1 MAIEREKILDAALDL
16 LNEVGLD
23 QFSTR
28 RLAERLGVQQP
39 ALYWHF
45 RSKSALLD
53 ALNGE
58 MLARY
63 HERRLPVPGEAWD
76 AFTIANARSFRRAL
90 LAVRNGARLNAGTRP
105 TTREFADAERQLQV
119 YVDAGFSAREAF
131 NIAISVTRYVMGFV
145 LEEQDER
152 ERADDGEPNW
162 NAGDAMAE
170 LAPFPLL
177 STALKPLLATGTI
190 NTEAVFE
197 GGLAYM
203 IDGMRQS
210 LAGRRSHGRRGGARR
225 AERAARTA
233 GTPRAPH
240 P

>member
-1 MAIEREKILDAALDL
+1 MAIEREKILEEALKL

-63 HERRLPVPGEAWD
+63 HEHRRPAPDEAWD
-76 AFTIANARSFRRAL
+76 EFTISNARSFRRAL

-105 TTREFADAERQLQV
+105 TVREFADAERQLQV
-119 YVDAGFSAREAF
+119 YVDAGFSPQQAL
-131 NIAISVTRYVMGFV
+131 NIAISVTRYVVGFV

-152 ERADDGEPNW
+152 ERADDGESEW
-162 NAGDAMAE
+162 GDGDPMQE
-170 LAPFPLL
+170 VAPFPLL
-177 STALKPLLATGTI
+177 SAALKPLLATGTI

-203 IDGMRQS
+203 VEGMRQG
-210 LAGRRSHGRRGGARR
+210 LQQPRPRRR
-225 AERAARTA
+225 AAA
-233 GTPRAPH
+233 PRRK
-240 P
+240 